1 MLFGTNHKEYNK
13 LGIKILLLYLKEV
26 LLFISTYI
34 WIGIWTAIGFIIV
47 TKATGV
53 FVILTS

>member
-1 MLFGTNHKEYNK
+1 MELFKIEERSVMKNIMSFY
-13 LGIKILLLYLKEV
+13 LGRFLESIV
-26 LLFISTYI
+26 DNI
-34 WIGIWTAIGFIIV
+34 WRGIWTAIGFIIV

>member
-1 MLFGTNHKEYNK
+1 MEL
-13 LGIKILLLYLKEV
+13 IKINKGDVMKKIILFYLGRFLESIV
-26 LLFISTYI
+26 DNI
-34 WIGIWTAIGFIIV
+34 WRGIWTAIGFIIV